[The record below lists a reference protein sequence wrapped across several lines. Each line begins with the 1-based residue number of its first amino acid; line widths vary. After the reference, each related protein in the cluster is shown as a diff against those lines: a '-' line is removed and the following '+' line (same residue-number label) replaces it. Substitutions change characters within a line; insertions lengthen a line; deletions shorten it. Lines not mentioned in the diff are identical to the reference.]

1 MENQEVKWHVSQ
13 WKKKFQEEERRL
25 KYLHWILWYGGHCDL
40 VRAISGNWWRQKLD
54 QGRRKNAQY
63 VRNQGL
69 WELSALENFVYKG
82 KESNSCGCWGVERRS
97 FPETIYL
104 KAICGL
110 QNLRK
115 MLNKQNRCLL
125 SYDNCYGWNVSP
137 TNSCAETPTLH
148 VIVLGSG
155 IFGQWLDEVVRMGL
169 VSLE

>member
-1 MENQEVKWHVSQ
+1 M
-13 WKKKFQEEERRL
+13 KKMFQEEERRL

-54 QGRRKNAQY
+54 QGRMKNAEY
-63 VRNQGL
+63 VRNQRL

-82 KESNSCGCWGVERRS
+82 KEQHRGCWGVGAMS

-115 MLNKQNRCLL
+115 CWTSRINSFQVMPIVMDGMCLHKFM
-125 SYDNCYGWNVSP
+125 CWNP
-137 TNSCAETPTLH
+137 NTPCDC
-148 VIVLGSG
+148 IGSG
-155 IFGQWLDEVVRMGL
+155 IFRYDRWGREMGL
-169 VSLE
+169 RPSE